1 MPLSAWLSLP
11 ISAYCWLG
19 GAKSSN
25 PWGFCPLGLAL
36 LQGFERL
43 KMENFF
49 EQFQGADL
57 ERLADC
63 LNAVKKAGLKTS
75 KYTQAGVNESSG
87 NVWLWDESWTGCV
100 ACSIGFDVFWVWS
113 CSNCGE
119 ESEFQTYSELEEF
132 VDEQNKKTDH
142 EGCLQ
147 CCDEVE
153 ESETYDEYGINTK
166 NSFNTEVEE

>member
-1 MPLSAWLSLP
+1 
-11 ISAYCWLG
+11 
-19 GAKSSN
+19 
-25 PWGFCPLGLAL
+25 
-36 LQGFERL
+36 
-43 KMENFF
+43 MENFF

-63 LNAVKKAGLKTS
+63 LNAVRKAGLKTS
-75 KYTQAGVNESSG
+75 KYTQAGVNQSSG

-119 ESEFQTYSELEEF
+119 ESEFETYSELEEF

-153 ESETYDEYGINTK
+153 EESEVTA
-166 NSFNTEVEE
+166 

>member
-1 MPLSAWLSLP
+1 M
-11 ISAYCWLG
+11 LG
-19 GAKSSN
+19 SMGIYRRITGLA
-25 PWGFCPLGLAL
+25 GLRVQTLGDFVLLGLHFCKVL
-36 LQGFERL
+36 KGL

-75 KYTQAGVNESSG
+75 KYTQAGVNQSSG

-119 ESEFQTYSELEEF
+119 ESEFRTYLELEEF

-153 ESETYDEYGINTK
+153 EESEVTA
-166 NSFNTEVEE
+166 